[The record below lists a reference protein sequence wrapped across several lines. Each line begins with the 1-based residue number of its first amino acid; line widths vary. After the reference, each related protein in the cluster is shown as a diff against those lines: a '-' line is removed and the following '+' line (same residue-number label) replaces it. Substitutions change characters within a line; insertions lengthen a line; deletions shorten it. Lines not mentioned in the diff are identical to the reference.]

1 MPLIA
6 AIHNGVQLEGYW
18 VDSRDGTI
26 WSTKHNDIKHIKGS
40 NHDGYLRT
48 IFMINGKKCAL
59 LLHRIVACTLIK
71 FPPPTGVSKKD
82 WSVTPESVKR
92 AMSNLYLIN
101 HIDHN
106 RANYHPS
113 NLEWVTHTENA
124 IASVKHKSARNNFG
138 VKE

>member
-26 WSTKHNDIKHIKGS
+26 WSTKHRNLKHIKGS

-48 IFMINGKKCAL
+48 VFMINGKKCAL

-138 VKE
+138 VEE

>member
-6 AIHNGVQLEGYW
+6 AVHNGVQLEDYW
-18 VDSRDGTI
+18 VNSVDGTI
-26 WSTKHNDIKHIKGS
+26 WSTKNRTFKQIKGS
-40 NHDGYLRT
+40 NHEGYRRT
-48 IFMINGKKCAL
+48 GFQINGKSYQL

-106 RANYHPS
+106 RANYHPY

-138 VKE
+138 VEE